1 MPILSIWCDFC
12 PDNLEASSIAL
23 FTGLINLS
31 GTFSSYLGSIIQL
44 IFGIDSTCYDRIWI
58 LNIV

>member
-1 MPILSIWCDFC
+1 MMPVLSIWCDFC

-31 GTFSSYLGSIIQL
+31 GTCSNYFGS
-44 IFGIDSTCYDRIWI
+44 GI
-58 LNIV
+58 